1 MTDDDDL
8 DHDPGAAADTRAA
21 RAVSPQ
27 QPSQAAIPAAAQ
39 RGQDM
44 ARDIARTGRRDGSCR
59 APDNTVDPAGL
70 LGFIT
75 HRDTQRRRRR
85 RTVAAGTATAVLA
98 GAAVFWIG
106 VEPFG
111 PPAPRPAVTVPAQT
125 WTDRAQVTL
134 VSISYQ
140 LDQIDQTTQVWN
152 TQIADQY
159 QGMPTPAPVAA
170 MLARKVLLEQQ
181 RAILTSELATAHEL
195 DQARAELATL
205 DQQIATLS
213 SALTSSTPSNTAAG
227 QADAVAGLRAA
238 RTLAEQ
244 MRTAK
249 QAEVDRLTAGMRSA
263 EQTPMPERID
273 QTTPVIQAVLNLD
286 TRRHPDPS
294 RPGQS
299 PPGVAPGGPD
309 GRRPTQQVTTGQPI
323 PSRSEPLPVEP
334 STRGTDGN
342 TSTGIGRA
350 VTTAAAG
357 AVHTIDN
364 TAQKIL
370 TPGGGHGDNGS
381 TTGGHRGKP
390 TENTPGGAVSGAT
403 HTVTGAVG
411 AVADTAEQLIAPS
424 GNPHSNDNHRG
435 GNRTGGTTEAAG
447 GGRDKTG
454 GSVGSTATRTVTGA
468 VDKVGAT
475 AQNVLSGSN
484 GSTGSGT
491 ATGRHRAT
499 TSATPTG
506 ATATNGANS
515 RSSGGKRDS
524 AGSRAAQLQ
533 YAAQVVKSV
542 PGGTW
547 ASGAI
552 AMAQQVSSDIGS
564 DGTGSSDSA
573 TPRYGGGSGS
583 ARASTQASTTGS
595 GSTWGSSWS
604 AHPTTSAASSTNSR
618 ASGDSAS
625 SSERTSSSSSSSPSS
640 SSTSTGSATGSG
652 GAGGSSSSPASSDGG
667 ASSW

>member
-8 DHDPGAAADTRAA
+8 DHDLVAAADTSAA

-27 QPSQAAIPAAAQ
+27 RPSQAAIPAAAQ
-39 RGQDM
+39 RGH
-44 ARDIARTGRRDGSCR
+44 DIARAGRRDGSCR
-59 APDNTVDPAGL
+59 APDNSVDPAGL
-70 LGFIT
+70 LGFLT
-75 HRDTQRRRRR
+75 HRDTQRRHRR
-85 RTVAAGTATAVLA
+85 RTFAAGTATAVLA

-106 VEPFG
+106 VEPHG
-111 PPAPRPAVTVPAQT
+111 PAPSSPRPLVAAPIET
-125 WTDRAQVTL
+125 WSDRAQVTL

-152 TQIADQY
+152 TQIVDQY

-195 DQARAELATL
+195 DQARTELATL

-213 SALTSSTPSNTAAG
+213 SVLASSTPSNTAAG

-244 MRTAK
+244 MRAAK

-273 QTTPVIQAVLNLD
+273 QTTTVTQAVLNLD

-294 RPGQS
+294 HPGIPGQT
-299 PPGVAPGGPD
+299 PPGVAPGGLD
-309 GRRPTQQVTTGQPI
+309 GRRAAQQLTTGQPV
-323 PSRSEPLPVEP
+323 PPRSEPLPVDP
-334 STRGTDGN
+334 STRGPDGN

-357 AVHTIDN
+357 AVHTVD
-364 TAQKIL
+364 TPAQKIL
-370 TPGGGHGDNGS
+370 TPGGGHRDNGS

-390 TENTPGGAVSGAT
+390 MENTAGGAVSGAT

-411 AVADTAEQLIAPS
+411 AVGDTAGQLIASS

-435 GNRTGGTTEAAG
+435 GNRSGGTTGAG
-447 GGRDKTG
+447 NGGRDKTG
-454 GSVGSTATRTVTGA
+454 GSLGSTATRTVTGA
-468 VDKVGAT
+468 VDNVGAT
-475 AQNVLSGSN
+475 AQNVLG
-484 GSTGSGT
+484 GSGT

-506 ATATNGANS
+506 ATASGGATS
-515 RSSGGKRDS
+515 RSSGGQRDS
-524 AGSRAAQLQ
+524 KGSRAAQLR
-533 YAAQVVKSV
+533 YAAQIVKSV
-542 PGGTW
+542 PGGKW

-552 AMAQQVSSDIGS
+552 AMARQVSSDTGS
-564 DGTGSSDSA
+564 DGGGSSGSV
-573 TPRYGGGSGS
+573 TPSSSGGSGS
-583 ARASTQASTTGS
+583 ARTSTQASTTGS
-595 GSTWGSSWS
+595 GSRWGSSWS
-604 AHPTTSAASSTNSR
+604 AHPTTSAASSTTSR
-618 ASGDSAS
+618 ATEDSAS
-625 SSERTSSSSSSSPSS
+625 SSERTSSSSS

>member
-8 DHDPGAAADTRAA
+8 DHDLGAAADTSAA
-21 RAVSPQ
+21 HAVSPQ
-27 QPSQAAIPAAAQ
+27 RPAQAAIPAAAQ
-39 RGQDM
+39 RGHDM
-44 ARDIARTGRRDGSCR
+44 ARDIARPRRRDGSCR

-70 LGFIT
+70 LGFLT
-75 HRDTQRRRRR
+75 QRDTQRRHRR
-85 RTVAAGTATAVLA
+85 RTFAVGTATAVLA
-98 GAAVFWIG
+98 GAAMFWIG
-106 VEPFG
+106 VEPLG
-111 PPAPRPAVTVPAQT
+111 PPTAPSRPPVAAPIET
-125 WTDRAQVTL
+125 WSDRAQVTL

-195 DQARAELATL
+195 DQARTELATL

-213 SALTSSTPSNTAAG
+213 AALASSTPSNTAAG
-227 QADAVAGLRAA
+227 QADAGAGLRAA

-244 MRTAK
+244 MRATK

-263 EQTPMPERID
+263 EQTPMPDRIE
-273 QTTPVIQAVLNLD
+273 QTTPVTQAVLSLD

-294 RPGQS
+294 HPGIPGQT
-299 PPGVAPGGPD
+299 PPGVAPGGLD
-309 GRRPTQQVTTGQPI
+309 GRRAAQQLTTGQPV
-323 PSRSEPLPVEP
+323 PPRSEPLPIDP
-334 STRGTDGN
+334 STRGPDGN

-357 AVHTIDN
+357 AVHTVD
-364 TAQKIL
+364 TPAQKIL
-370 TPGGGHGDNGS
+370 TPGGGHRDNGS
-381 TTGGHRGKP
+381 TTGDHRGKP

-403 HTVTGAVG
+403 HTVIGAVG
-411 AVADTAEQLIAPS
+411 AVGDTAGQLIAPS

-435 GNRTGGTTEAAG
+435 ENRSGGTTRAG
-447 GGRDKTG
+447 NGGRDKTG
-454 GSVGSTATRTVTGA
+454 GSLGSTATRTVTGA
-468 VDKVGAT
+468 VDNVGAT
-475 AQNVLSGSN
+475 AQNVLGGS
-484 GSTGSGT
+484 SGSGT

-506 ATATNGANS
+506 ATASGGAAS
-515 RSSGGKRDS
+515 RSSGGQSDS
-524 AGSRAAQLQ
+524 ASSRAAQLQ
-533 YAAQVVKSV
+533 YAAQIVKSA

-552 AMAQQVSSDIGS
+552 AMAQQVSSDTGS

-573 TPRYGGGSGS
+573 TPRSGGGSGS
-583 ARASTQASTTGS
+583 ARTSTQASTTGS

-618 ASGDSAS
+618 ATEDSSS
-625 SSERTSSSSSSSPSS
+625 SSERTSSS

-667 ASSW
+667 ASPW